1 MLLDALSLLISKA
14 AFIGLRLLVLLVFSL
29 ILSKEDFGA
38 MSLAF
43 LTADISK
50 FIADWGVDTWSLR
63 QFSNPVIEQ
72 ARHQFLKIIRL
83 RLISSVLAILIA
95 YSSIMLIV
103 QGLTWNEALIV
114 SCLSGTSLWINV
126 GVNWLQARQLLRN
139 HAIVLFWGS
148 MVCIVGLY
156 GVYHVNGASVQ
167 FVGVLLAFEV
177 TIVFY
182 VFYQIFKTINPREAI
197 ADLDALSILKE
208 STPIAVAIFLA
219 LLYGRVDTYFVSH
232 YSLPTLLADYSFASR
247 AVDPIL
253 LFAAALTSTLY
264 ARASMLYQS
273 SAASCDVFKK
283 YAFSKVRLVVFS
295 SVAGCLIFALIAPK
309 VISLYVPQYSSA
321 ISLLII
327 LLAATA
333 FRCINL
339 ALTAIIQATGGY
351 RTMTKI
357 SIINAFTTL
366 SFIAIAGGLLEAVG
380 VALAVAFAECLNT
393 VLQFF
398 TLKKITRIKT

>member
-14 AFIGLRLLVLLVFSL
+14 AFIGLRILVLLVFSL

-103 QGLTWNEALIV
+103 QGLTWNVALIV
-114 SCLSGTSLWINV
+114 SCLSGTSLWINL
-126 GVNWLQARQLLRN
+126 GVNWLQARKLLRN
-139 HAIVLFWGS
+139 HAIVLFLGS
-148 MVCIVGLY
+148 MICIVGLY
-156 GVYHVNGASVQ
+156 GVYHVNSASVQ
-167 FVGVLLAFEV
+167 FVGVLLVFEV
-177 TIVFY
+177 IIVFY
-182 VFYQIFKTINPREAI
+182 IFYHIFKTINPREAI
-197 ADLDALSILKE
+197 ADLDVLSILKE

-219 LLYGRVDTYFVSH
+219 LLYGRADTYFVSH
-232 YSLPTLLADYSFASR
+232 YSLPTILADYSFASR
-247 AVDPIL
+247 VVDPIL

-264 ARASMLYQS
+264 ARASMLNQS
-273 SAASCDVFKK
+273 STVSCDVFKK
-283 YAFSKVRLVVFS
+283 YVFSKVRLVVFI

-309 VISLYVPQYSSA
+309 VIGLYVPQYSSA
-321 ISLLII
+321 ILLLII
-327 LLAATA
+327 LIAATA

-380 VALAVAFAECLNT
+380 VALAVAFSECLNT
-393 VLQFF
+393 VLQLF